1 MSQRQK
7 QHGGRSAD
15 DGAIPQD
22 ERLAAPAGINTDPV
36 SAAEDAREIS
46 RILDEEE
53 GFDRTTPKRMQ

>member
-1 MSQRQK
+1 MSEHQK
-7 QHGGRSAD
+7 QRGGRSAE

-22 ERLAAPAGINTDPV
+22 ERLAAPAGINADPI

-53 GFDRTTPKRMQ
+53 GFDRATPRRMQ